1 MVFEIE
7 WNPRGHLE
15 NLDSKSGSVGQ
26 DTTGGVSLPVE
37 RVDGCCA
44 LRSRRQP

>member
-15 NLDSKSGSVGQ
+15 TWIQNLVPSGKIR
-26 DTTGGVSLPVE
+26 PVAFPCLWR

-44 LRSRRQP
+44 LRTT